1 MITVPLDSPTDY
13 IAQMRTAAPFNRDQS
28 TATHP
33 PSGADYWLN
42 LTSSMTQA
50 IADKFT
56 QMPQV
61 NVLSEEVEE
70 PTAIELQRFDQLGPV
85 FARHILLCVDNK
97 PLMMARTVTPAS
109 SPDVSALK
117 GLLERPLAELL
128 FSDKSWQRQDALQ
141 PLVLANG
148 MLGRSCLWRHSNNP
162 ESGLLVEEFFLP
174 GLYEQAF

>member
-1 MITVPLDSPTDY
+1 
-13 IAQMRTAAPFNRDQS
+13 MRTAAPFNKDQS
-28 TATHP
+28 TNANP
-33 PSGADYWLN
+33 PSGGEYWLN

-50 IADKFT
+50 IAAKFT
-56 QMPQV
+56 QMPV
-61 NVLSEEVEE
+61 VLVLGEEVEQ
-70 PTAIELQRFDQLGPV
+70 PTAVESQRIDQQGPV
-85 FARHILLCVDNK
+85 FARHILLCIENK
-97 PLMMARTVTPAS
+97 PLVMARTVTPVS

-128 FSDKSWQRQDALQ
+128 FSDRSWQRQDALQ